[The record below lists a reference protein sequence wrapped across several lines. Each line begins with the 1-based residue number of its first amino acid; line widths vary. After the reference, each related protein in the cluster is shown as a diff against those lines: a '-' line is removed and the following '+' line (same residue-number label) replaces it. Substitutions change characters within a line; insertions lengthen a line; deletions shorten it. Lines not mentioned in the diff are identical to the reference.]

1 MLKNAG
7 ESIVIATG
15 EGKRDAFEKI
25 GEGEMLPVVLIEP
38 DVWFVGEDAVGIW
51 SMQKIMI
58 VKGGLQSVFF
68 IS

>member
-15 EGKRDAFEKI
+15 EGKRDALKKI

-38 DVWFVGEDAVGIW
+38 DVWFVDQAAVGI
-51 SMQKIMI
+51 
-58 VKGGLQSVFF
+58 
-68 IS
+68 